1 MSWREGLVAEGAD
14 PESKT
19 EEATPR
25 KLEEARKKGDV
36 AKSADVGQVMALTGA
51 AAVIL
56 GGGDGTLNGAAPAL
70 METGLPFGILPL
82 GTANSFAR
90 TLGLQGLLDWL
101 QMRIA
106 RADPGDEAQ
115 LLRLESDALRV
126 QIVTLH
132 KSKGLE

>member
-1 MSWREGLVAEGAD
+1 MAEGAD

-56 GGGDGTLNGAAPAL
+56 GGGGWFASSMAEQL
-70 METGLPFGILPL
+70 LPFIAQPHED
-82 GTANSFAR
+82 TITS
-90 TLGLQGLLDWL
+90 TLC
-101 QMRIA
+101 
-106 RADPGDEAQ
+106 
-115 LLRLESDALRV
+115 
-126 QIVTLH
+126 
-132 KSKGLE
+132 

>member
-1 MSWREGLVAEGAD
+1 MAEGAD